1 LAAHTA
7 HDCATKLTYSAMRK
21 PPCPVSRCTIS
32 SIQRKTRTMMGET
45 RHSSRSL
52 APVWQAIPSAVYA
65 ARAMLNPCFNQ
76 VAARAATVTHLKL
89 AGTPCDGP

>member
-1 LAAHTA
+1 
-7 HDCATKLTYSAMRK
+7 
-21 PPCPVSRCTIS
+21 
-32 SIQRKTRTMMGET
+32 MMGET